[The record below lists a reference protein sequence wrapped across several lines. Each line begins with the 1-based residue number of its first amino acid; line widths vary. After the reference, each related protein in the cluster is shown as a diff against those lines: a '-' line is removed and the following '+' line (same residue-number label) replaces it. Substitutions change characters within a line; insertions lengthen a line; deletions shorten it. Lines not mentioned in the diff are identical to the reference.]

1 MPSASGPVRSDATS
15 ARSAGVE
22 SACSAFKG
30 IFRRYLELGC
40 VRLLKNEL
48 DRRGIVSKVRIAKS
62 GTRSGGKPFSRGALY
77 ALLANPLYIG
87 EIRRRA
93 PPHYAH
99 RLRTHSAGTS
109 SCPLERAGGGARPRL
124 ASPLRGQLNAGVG
137 RLCVLTSRR
146 QAAIHWL
153 PGGSHL
159 PATCSGSM
167 ANIIWRTSYGSTPT
181 PNGGTVNRITAGPDG
196 NLWFTEQDGTGLSR
210 SPATAASD
218 GRARG
223 YVAWRSGGAALASA

>member
-124 ASPLRGQLNAGVG
+124 APCAASSMPGLVGFACSPLGGKPPSTGCPA
-137 RLCVLTSRR
+137 
-146 QAAIHWL
+146 AAIS
-153 PGGSHL
+153 PRRV
-159 PATCSGSM
+159 PA
-167 ANIIWRTSYGSTPT
+167 AWRTSYGEHHTDRPQPQTVAPSTESLPVPT
-181 PNGGTVNRITAGPDG
+181 AISGS
-196 NLWFTEQDGTGLSR
+196 LSR
-210 SPATAASD
+210 TGPGSAARQRRRLPMAAREDTLRGDPAE
-218 GRARG
+218 RH
-223 YVAWRSGGAALASA
+223 